1 LAIISPCAAVWLKE
15 GKVMTVDERY
25 TSDVEVILSH
35 RYDNG
40 ADLWTTPDKRI
51 IKGAPFST
59 IESVM
64 YLLELGM
71 ELDEPILKAS
81 ADLIFEAWNQDGR
94 FRVYPTGAVYPCQTI
109 MAAATLCHLG
119 YASDSRIHK
128 TLRHLLDTRNTDGGW
143 RCKKFSF
150 GRGRRRSVPIP
161 YRRFRH
167 LTRSDIAM
175 SGEKRTRL
183 TALWNSFWSTG

>member
-1 LAIISPCAAVWLKE
+1 
-15 GKVMTVDERY
+15 MTVDERY